1 MLNIYNIETSNYVN
15 GNGCR
20 YVLWLQGCDLKCI
33 GCWNK
38 QTWSFKPKTLKS
50 IDEIFSQIKSLEHK
64 LDGITF
70 SGGEPFLQ
78 ANELLGLSKLI
89 KENTSLNL
97 QIFSGFTKEELND
110 NLYADLLKY
119 TDILVAGRFDSSKL
133 NNNQK
138 IYLLNNNV
146 DVWEFNNSDVEIEI
160 NDDIDIK
167 ITGYPTDELIS
178 EIKENI
184 YESAKQS

>member
-20 YVLWLQGCDLKCI
+20 YVLWLQGCNLKCI

-64 LDGITF
+64 LDGVTF

-78 ANELLGLSKLI
+78 ASELSGLARLI
-89 KENTSLNL
+89 KENSSLDL
-97 QIFSGFTKEELND
+97 QIFSGFTKEELNSD
-110 NLYADLLKY
+110 LYADLLKY
-119 TDILVAGRFDSSKL
+119 TDILVAGRFDNSKP

-138 IYLLNNNV
+138 IHLLNKNV
-146 DVWEFNNSDVEIEI
+146 DTWGFNNSDVEIEI
-160 NDDIDIK
+160 TEDMNIK
-167 ITGYPTDELIS
+167 FTGYPTDELIS

-184 YESAKQS
+184 NERI